1 MDVDADLTNPPGL
14 TAFHTSDYF
23 DYLRRGR
30 HHDRLPGSAV
40 GIVGP
45 DGGGGVVT
53 SVRDL
58 SLSLNGRTLSFLPVA
73 LEIDSNR
80 RIFSGI
86 IETPFVI
93 LWSYET

>member
-1 MDVDADLTNPPGL
+1 MDVDANLSNPPGL

-45 DGGGGVVT
+45 DGGGGVG
-53 SVRDL
+53 
-58 SLSLNGRTLSFLPVA
+58 NQF
-73 LEIDSNR
+73 
-80 RIFSGI
+80 
-86 IETPFVI
+86 I
-93 LWSYET
+93 LGMGNISYP